1 MKTKAMR
8 SGRVRNQQRA
18 TRLNAQQRKRI
29 QSQQIKTFNEFGKT
43 LKNLLGTSAVKGKL
57 SEEELFA
64 ATAQQLVKNRHGAEM
79 AKDFRSVFRLSMADK
94 PAAERFASAER
105 AAKETLRFFRDS
117 TLLSREEV
125 RDIRQLAFATAQL
138 DDNARRLWDNWGD
151 TKAVTSNK
159 RGQELIQS
167 RLEDAG
173 EAPVTASEGREA
185 SSLSSRARESY
196 TEEATPKRRRA
207 RRRMRNTL

>member
-18 TRLNAQQRKRI
+18 TRLTTQQRKRI

-43 LKNLLGTSAVKGKL
+43 LKNLLGTSAVKGQL

-64 ATAQQLVKNRHGAEM
+64 ATAHQLVKNRHGAEM

-94 PAAERFASAER
+94 PATERYSSAER
-105 AAKETLRFFRDS
+105 AARETLRFFRNS
-117 TLLSREEV
+117 TLLTKEEV
-125 RDIRQLAFATAQL
+125 RDIRQVAFATAQL

-167 RLEDAG
+167 RLEEAG
-173 EAPVTASEGREA
+173 EAPVTASEAR
-185 SSLSSRARESY
+185 SLSTRARESY
-196 TEEATPKRRRA
+196 TEEAKPQRRRA

>member
-8 SGRVRNQQRA
+8 SGRVRNQNRS
-18 TRLNAQQRKRI
+18 TKLTAQQRKRI

-43 LKNLLGTSAVKGKL
+43 LKNLLGTSSVKGQL

-64 ATAQQLVKNRHGAEM
+64 ATAHQLVKNRYGTEM

-94 PAAERFASAER
+94 PATERYSSAER
-105 AAKETLRFFRDS
+105 AAKETLRFFRNS
-117 TLLSREEV
+117 TLLTREEV
-125 RDIRQLAFATAQL
+125 RDIRQLAFSKAQL

-159 RGQELIQS
+159 RGQQLVQS
-167 RLEDAG
+167 RLEEAG
-173 EAPVTASEGREA
+173 EAPATASEAREA
-185 SSLSSRARESY
+185 HALYSKTRDSA
-196 TEEATPKRRRA
+196 TEDSKPRRRRA